1 MEKQLQKLKKELNI
15 NLDQIKLIEE
25 LINKFYSIKNSKIN
39 EQYIFYN
46 IYLIIAHINDNSEE
60 KLIKILSYLVY
71 LICSKENY
79 TIYLEQKIKSSDKIN
94 EKIKYGI
101 YLELILYCN
110 DNNNIQIKNNIF
122 DNYLQLFD
130 TDNIN
135 KFIERLVKLNK
146 EDAYNIIEYLG
157 DSYIIKEFEFYQINI
172 RINVKL
178 FYSIIQHFEI
188 KEDNEYFK
196 NMFI

>member
-1 MEKQLQKLKKELNI
+1 MKNI
-15 NLDQIKLIEE
+15 FLI
-25 LINKFYSIKNSKIN
+25 
-39 EQYIFYN
+39 
-46 IYLIIAHINDNSEE
+46 IYLIIAYINDNSEE
-60 KLIKILSYLVY
+60 KLIKVLSYLVY
-71 LICSKENY
+71 LICSKEND

-101 YLELILYCN
+101 YLELILYCK

-122 DNYLQLFD
+122 DNYLQLFH

-172 RINVKL
+172 SINAIL
-178 FYSIIQHFEI
+178 FYSIIIRFEI
-188 KEDNEYFK
+188 KEDN
-196 NMFI
+196 

>member
-39 EQYIFYN
+39 EKYIFYN
-46 IYLIIAHINDNSEE
+46 IYLIIAYINDNSEE
-60 KLIKILSYLVY
+60 KLIKVLSYLVY
-71 LICSKENY
+71 LICSKENDP
-79 TIYLEQKIKSSDKIN
+79 IYLEQKIKSSDKIN

-172 RINVKL
+172 SINVKI
-178 FYSIIQHFEI
+178 FYSFIQYLEI
-188 KEDNEYFK
+188 KENNEYFK

>member
-1 MEKQLQKLKKELNI
+1 
-15 NLDQIKLIEE
+15 
-25 LINKFYSIKNSKIN
+25 
-39 EQYIFYN
+39 
-46 IYLIIAHINDNSEE
+46 
-60 KLIKILSYLVY
+60 LSYLVY